1 MNRLPV
7 KALYL
12 HVPFCAR
19 KCYYCDFNTYVARP
33 EVWERF
39 VQALVREIRALGRL
53 YPDTV
58 LETVYAGG
66 GTPSLLSCRQWQQIF
81 EALRGSF
88 HLASDAEISLEANPG
103 TVDREK
109 LHVLRELGVNRLSIG
124 AQSFNRELLRRLG
137 RSHGP
142 EEIVH
147 SVELARSVGGFSLN
161 LDLMFGIPGQTM
173 EDWRQSLAAAVGL
186 GPDHLSAYGLKV
198 EEGTPYSRWYDQG
211 VLDLPSEDLEA
222 KMYTALMEF
231 MDKAGYEQYEISN
244 FARPGAR
251 CRHNLVYWS
260 NEPYLAA
267 GPGAHGYVDGVRYV
281 VVRNVPVYMELA
293 WEGSSTVE
301 EHHEVSDEEEMED
314 TMILGL
320 RLLEGVGDDRFAQ
333 RHGRSLFDVFS
344 GPVERYLRSGL
355 LVQEGSRVRLAR
367 EALWIS
373 NEVLQSFLVQSI
385 DKV

>member
-109 LHVLRELGVNRLSIG
+109 LQVLRELGVNRLSIG
-124 AQSFNRELLRRLG
+124 AQSFNRELLRKLG

-301 EHHEVSDEEEMED
+301 ERHEVSDEEEMED

-344 GPVERYLRSGL
+344 EPVERYLRSGL

-373 NEVLQSFLVQSI
+373 NEVLQSFLALSI

>member
-19 KCYYCDFNTYVARP
+19 KCYYCDFNTYVAKP

-103 TVDREK
+103 TVDCEK
-109 LHVLRELGVNRLSIG
+109 LQVLRELGVNRLSIG
-124 AQSFNRELLRRLG
+124 AQSFNRELLRKLG

-142 EEIVH
+142 EAIVH

-173 EDWRQSLAAAVGL
+173 EDWRQSLAAAVEL

-231 MDKAGYEQYEISN
+231 MDKTGYEQYEISN

-251 CRHNLVYWS
+251 CRHNLVYWN
-260 NEPYLAA
+260 NEPYLAV

-301 EHHEVSDEEEMED
+301 ERHEVSDEEEMED

-344 GPVERYLRSGL
+344 EPVERYLRSGL

-373 NEVLQSFLVQSI
+373 NEVLQSFLALSI

>member
-88 HLASDAEISLEANPG
+88 HIASDAEISLEANPG

-161 LDLMFGIPGQTM
+161 LDLMFGIPGQSM
-173 EDWRQSLAAAVGL
+173 EDWHQSLAAAVGL

-251 CRHNLVYWS
+251 CRHNLVYWR

-267 GPGAHGYVDGVRYV
+267 GPGAHGYVDGVRYA
-281 VVRNVPVYMELA
+281 VVRNVPVYMELT
-293 WEGSSTVE
+293 WKGSSTVE
-301 EHHEVSDEEEMED
+301 ERHEVSDEEEMED

-320 RLLEGVGDDRFAQ
+320 RLLEGVGDDRFTQ
-333 RHGRSLFDVFS
+333 RHGRSLFDVFAE
-344 GPVERYLRSGL
+344 PVERYLRSGL
-355 LVQEGSRVRLAR
+355 LLKEGSRVRLAR

-373 NEVLQSFLVQSI
+373 NEVFQSFLALSI